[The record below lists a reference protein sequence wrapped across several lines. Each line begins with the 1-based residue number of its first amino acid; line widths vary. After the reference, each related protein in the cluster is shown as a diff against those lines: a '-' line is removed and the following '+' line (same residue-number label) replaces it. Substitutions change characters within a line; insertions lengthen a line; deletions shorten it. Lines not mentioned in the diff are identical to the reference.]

1 MPQRVRKTIAAQ
13 KTTLE
18 AKMSFVVITQ
28 KNPVDSN
35 NTTDA
40 CLHPHSPLPI
50 PLDHPHRSSCSI
62 VLGELASSASTLPKM
77 GKLLYT
83 LSLSITAKGG
93 LSRVDQIQ
101 PPWASPCLPLQ
112 WAEFFQAL
120 DGRVLSF
127 GDGDGSFGFRKTA
140 ASSLKWN
147 EVLMPFIVML
157 LGGVTHNNNQ
167 MNGELQ
173 NVTTSNRML
182 ILPPVIDWMLASISI
197 RQRWWEILWW
207 DYS

>member
-1 MPQRVRKTIAAQ
+1 MLAFTPTPPLQSHLITLVARHAQ
-13 KTTLE
+13 LFWG
-18 AKMSFVVITQ
+18 SW
-28 KNPVDSN
+28 
-35 NTTDA
+35 
-40 CLHPHSPLPI
+40 LPLPQ
-50 PLDHPHRSSCSI
+50 PSQKWANS
-62 VLGELASSASTLPKM
+62 STLYLYR
-77 GKLLYT
+77 LLQREA
-83 LSLSITAKGG
+83 SPG
-93 LSRVDQIQ
+93 LIKSN
-101 PPWASPCLPLQ
+101 PPSYRWASPCLPLQ
-112 WAEFFQAL
+112 WAEFCQAL

-127 GDGDGSFGFRKTA
+127 GDGDRSFGFRKTA
-140 ASSLKWN
+140 ASSIKWN

>member
-18 AKMSFVVITQ
+18 AKMSFVVITR

-40 CLHPHSPLPI
+40 CLHPHSPPPI
-50 PLDHPHRSSCSI
+50 PLDHPRRSSCSI

-101 PPWASPCLPLQ
+101 PPILPLSIPMPSS
-112 WAEFFQAL
+112 AM
-120 DGRVLSF
+120 GRIL
-127 GDGDGSFGFRKTA
+127 
-140 ASSLKWN
+140 SSLGWQS
-147 EVLMPFIVML
+147 IVVW
-157 LGGVTHNNNQ
+157 GRRWVFRFSKN
-167 MNGELQ
+167 
-173 NVTTSNRML
+173 S
-182 ILPPVIDWMLASISI
+182 SII
-197 RQRWWEILWW
+197 NKMK
-207 DYS
+207 